1 MGAGVAA
8 SPHCPTA
15 VRPGLGGE
23 AARDGRFRDRI
34 GAGGSSVISGVRPV
48 PEGAFRFPRWL
59 PVRAE
64 ALAVRRS
71 AVRNRS
77 PSSCPS
83 SRKAE
88 ASDPFGRSQSPK
100 LLVPPDRPWIEILG
114 PAGFAAPE
122 SEDPVLPDASGA
134 EAPFSPVAAR
144 RPKSRFPP
152 GWSWTR
158 RSGVRPGSGSFR
170 ARRLVRFRV
179 GAVRCLPLSHP
190 LKDKPA
196 ASAWRRLRQPPCLS
210 RRRLFVWWDKEVRL
224 AQAVAGRLSSVAGR
238 SSRPRTKAVMKTESH
253 QADSGRFRLWITR
266 ITGITETVLKYS
278 PERGLPARIGPATA
292 NRERT
297 ARLAARACAA

>member
-23 AARDGRFRDRI
+23 AARDGRFRNRF
-34 GAGGSSVISGVRPV
+34 GAGGSSEISGVRPV

-64 ALAVRRS
+64 ALAVRRWRFGTEVPLP
-71 AVRNRS
+71 AQAPERPKPPIPLAS
-77 PSSCPS
+77 PS
-83 SRKAE
+83 R
-88 ASDPFGRSQSPK
+88 RSVWIRLTGHGPK
-100 LLVPPDRPWIEILG
+100 SWVLP
-114 PAGFAAPE
+114 GFAAPK
-122 SEDPVLPDASGA
+122 SEDPVLPDKSGA

-158 RSGVRPGSGSFR
+158 RSGVLPGSGSFR
-170 ARRLVRFRV
+170 ARRLFRFRV
-179 GAVRCLPLSHP
+179 GALRCLPLSHP

-210 RRRLFVWWDKEVRL
+210 HPRLFVWWD
-224 AQAVAGRLSSVAGR
+224 
-238 SSRPRTKAVMKTESH
+238 
-253 QADSGRFRLWITR
+253 
-266 ITGITETVLKYS
+266 
-278 PERGLPARIGPATA
+278 
-292 NRERT
+292 
-297 ARLAARACAA
+297 